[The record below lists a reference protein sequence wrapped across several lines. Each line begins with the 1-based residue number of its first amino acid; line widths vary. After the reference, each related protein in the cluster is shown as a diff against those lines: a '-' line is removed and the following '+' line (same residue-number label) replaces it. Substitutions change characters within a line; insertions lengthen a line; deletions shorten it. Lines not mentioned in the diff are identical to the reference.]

1 MSASVVKA
9 KILIMEEDPN
19 LLDILRALFR
29 SLEHRVKT
37 ADGEDS
43 LMEALTNDTP
53 DIFVCSYTS
62 WHYISS
68 KPERL
73 LNLPPTILTASYGE
87 LEQARQTLQ
96 NGVRA
101 VLTKPVR
108 TQAAIDAVNAILP
121 TLSPK
126 KKKDEPPQPPPP
138 AESVQPP
145 PNLHFETII
154 GEDPSM
160 QGLYDMIKR
169 VSATDL
175 TVLIRGESGV
185 GKDLVAK
192 AIHHES
198 PRHDRPFVAI
208 NCSAMPENLL
218 ESELFGH
225 VKGAFTGALKA
236 KDGLFKTADGGTIFL
251 DEIGSISVS
260 MQLSLLRVLQDKT
273 VRPVGST
280 HFFQVDVRVIAA
292 TNENLEERIQA
303 GLFRED
309 LFFRLNSFPINVPPL
324 RERHGDIAELARFF
338 LAKASA
344 DHHRN
349 FTFSQDAVSALEQ
362 YSWPG
367 NIRELQNVIQRC
379 VTVAPPD
386 SDVISAA
393 LLSLPKASEGNNPPP
408 TQAAPQDT
416 PPLETPMTLKA
427 YLKICERD
435 YIRKVY
441 ELCGQ
446 DKEATAKAL
455 GISLGTLYRKLDE

>member
-19 LLDILRALFR
+19 LLDILRVLFR

-37 ADGEDS
+37 AEGEDS
-43 LMEALTNDTP
+43 LVEALTNDTP

-62 WHYISS
+62 WHYVSS
-68 KPERL
+68 KPEML
-73 LNLPPTILTASYGE
+73 SNLPPTILTAAYGE

-126 KKKDEPPQPPPP
+126 KKKDEPTQPMPP
-138 AESVQPP
+138 AENVQPP
-145 PNLHFETII
+145 PNLHFGTLI
-154 GEDPSM
+154 GEEPSM
-160 QGLYDMIKR
+160 QALYDMIKK
-169 VSATDL
+169 VSSTDL

-251 DEIGSISVS
+251 DEIGSIPVS
-260 MQLSLLRVLQDKT
+260 MQLSLLRVLQDKN

-280 HFFQVDVRVIAA
+280 NFFKVDVRVIAA
-292 TNENLEERIQA
+292 TNENLEERIRA

-309 LFFRLNSFPINVPPL
+309 LFFRLNSFPLNVPPL
-324 RERHGDIAELARFF
+324 RERPGDIPELARFF
-338 LAKASA
+338 LAKAS
-344 DHHRN
+344 DEHHRC
-349 FTFSQDAVSALEQ
+349 FSLSQNAIDALGR

-367 NIRELQNVIQRC
+367 NIRELQNVIQRS
-379 VTVAPPD
+379 VTVAPPETD
-386 SDVISAA
+386 IVSAELLALPNEASD
-393 LLSLPKASEGNNPPP
+393 NPPQASAP
-408 TQAAPQDT
+408 QQEAAPM
-416 PPLETPMTLKA
+416 ETPMTLKA
-427 YLKICERD
+427 YLKFCERD
-435 YIRKVY
+435 YLHRVY
-441 ELCGQ
+441 EQCGR
-446 DKEATAKAL
+446 DKETTAKLL